1 MQIKKFIITS
11 TMGAAIVIGSAL
23 PVFATGPGVN
33 NCWGT
38 VVSQRASYYHDIG
51 EHSSSQTE
59 PRVGVG
65 NLAKEL
71 GPVFGVEGVGGLAS
85 VLGSLDDVVGQ
96 DPAGV
101 THCP

>member
-1 MQIKKFIITS
+1 MFKRLIAATS
-11 TMGAAIVIGSAL
+11 SAALLLSLSA
-23 PVFATGPGVN
+23 GPALAVGPEVN

-65 NLAKEL
+65 NLAHD
-71 GPVFGVEGVGGLAS
+71 VFGMSVGELAS
-85 VLGSLDDVVGQ
+85 LLGTLDDAFGQ

-101 THCP
+101 TSCP

>member
-1 MQIKKFIITS
+1 MIKKIFVSAASAALIL
-11 TMGAAIVIGSAL
+11 GAAGPTL
-23 PVFATGPGVN
+23 ATGPGLN

-51 EHSSSQTE
+51 EHSSSQEE

-65 NLAKEL
+65 NLAHD
-71 GPVFGVEGVGGLAS
+71 VFNMSVGELAS
-85 VLGSLDDVVGQ
+85 LLGTLDDSFGQ

-101 THCP
+101 TNCP